1 MVKLRDMRNIWNR
14 LDSKGRTQLLS
25 QNQVPVTKLQKKTTT
40 LTGQQTYNTTDENRK
55 CYNLGMRCRRR
66 GRKVISQINTMLGLV
81 MVCN

>member
-1 MVKLRDMRNIWNR
+1 MIEIII
-14 LDSKGRTQLLS
+14 LLS
-25 QNQVPVTKLQKKTTT
+25 LLINYMGLYLSNLMVLILQ
-40 LTGQQTYNTTDENRK
+40 TDENRK